1 MTKETLT
8 DKLEQTEN
16 TKKFT
21 EEEMKE
27 IKAIQEKYVSLQR
40 DLGQLSIA
48 RIRMEQQIEEMNDA
62 EEKLIAAFKK
72 TQEDE
77 KKFID
82 KVTEKYGEG
91 TLDPQTG
98 TFTPNK

>member
-27 IKAIQEKYVSLQR
+27 IKAIQEKYVSFQR
-40 DLGQLSIA
+40 DLGQISIA
-48 RIRMEQQIEEMNDA
+48 RIRTEQQIDEMNDA
-62 EEKLIAAFKK
+62 EKKLIDEFKK
-72 TQEDE
+72 TQKDE
-77 KKFID
+77 KKLID

>member
-8 DKLEQTEN
+8 DKLEQAEN
-16 TKKFT
+16 SKKFT

-27 IKAIQEKYVSLQR
+27 IQTIQEKYVSFQR

-48 RIRMEQQIEEMNDA
+48 RIRTEQQIDEMNDA
-62 EEKLIAAFKK
+62 EGKLIAAFKK

-82 KVTEKYGEG
+82 KVTKKYGEG
-91 TLDPQTG
+91 TLDPQTA